1 MEINIIVSV
10 ISLLN
15 SRELL
20 IDWKNDGLARIEKSR
35 KTNKNFSFRR
45 RFSLFS
51 LSDSQHGFTE
61 PRDSSLS
68 QISMN
73 TTVGRITKSSQNSIL
88 ENSIS
93 KRLHQNHQRL
103 DYNTQQSKKGIQWYG
118 HNHLTN
124 DRFQYRT
131 KSTKSLKEN
140 IESTKECNHNE
151 KSLNEN

>member
-93 KRLHQNHQRL
+93 KRLSNFNFSEHSNNSNKQYKLQERLDYNTIQLRQINRLHQNHQRL
-103 DYNTQQSKKGIQWYG
+103 DYNTQQSK
-118 HNHLTN
+118 
-124 DRFQYRT
+124 
-131 KSTKSLKEN
+131 
-140 IESTKECNHNE
+140 
-151 KSLNEN
+151 